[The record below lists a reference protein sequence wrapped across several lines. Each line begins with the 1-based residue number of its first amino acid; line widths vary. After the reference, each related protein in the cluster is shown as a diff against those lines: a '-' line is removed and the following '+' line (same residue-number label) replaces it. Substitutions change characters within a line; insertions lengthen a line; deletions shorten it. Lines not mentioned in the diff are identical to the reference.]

1 MNKSNCPDC
10 TSIYD
15 LLSIEER
22 EQIAEWRR
30 TKLEKQQKEIK
41 KCEEKINSIKESQK
55 AKL

>member
-22 EQIAEWRR
+22 QKIAEWRR
-30 TKLEKQQKEIK
+30 AKLEEQQQKEIK
-41 KCEEKINSIKESQK
+41 KCEEKK
-55 AKL
+55 